1 MSSVVGLSY
10 IAYANDTCLLAYLLT
25 CSLASAH
32 SRVLCVYA
40 VCTLRVRACLLV
52 LPACPPAC
60 LPTCPP
66 ACPQDE
72 PYPIGS
78 TVTPDAGVDGKLTSP
93 RRHFPLT
100 PECD

>member
-1 MSSVVGLSY
+1 
-10 IAYANDTCLLAYLLT
+10 
-25 CSLASAH
+25 
-32 SRVLCVYA
+32 VYVA
-40 VCTLRVRACLLV
+40 CTLRVRAYLLV